1 MVYHVYYVS
10 TCIPLISAY
19 ARYNYHTSHFA
30 RKLSLQRFNSVDKGC
45 KASRAIDSKKD
56 RLIWCELNQQ
66 YRKYGRVGGFFS
78 HEESCM
84 A

>member
-1 MVYHVYYVS
+1 MYIMCQHVYLSYLPMPVIITIHPILLGS
-10 TCIPLISAY
+10 CPSNALTALTKAARRAELLI
-19 ARYNYHTSHFA
+19 
-30 RKLSLQRFNSVDKGC
+30 Q
-45 KASRAIDSKKD
+45 KKD